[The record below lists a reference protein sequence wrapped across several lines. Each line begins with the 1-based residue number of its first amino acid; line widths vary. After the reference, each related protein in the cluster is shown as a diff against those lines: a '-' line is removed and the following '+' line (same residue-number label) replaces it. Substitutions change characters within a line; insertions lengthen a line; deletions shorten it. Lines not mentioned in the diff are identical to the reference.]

1 MAAHTAEAGSSTK
14 VNLTV
19 KLDKHVAKQ
28 IRILAAQRGTSI
40 SKLVAELIREKA
52 EKRDDYEKAKKRA
65 LAQLEKGIPFEGP
78 MLTREQMHERR

>member
-1 MAAHTAEAGSSTK
+1 MASHTAETDSSTK

-19 KLDKHVAKQ
+19 KVDKQVAKQ
-28 IRILAAQRGTSI
+28 IRILAAQQGTSI
-40 SKLVAELIREKA
+40 SKLVAELIRERA

-65 LAQLEKGIPFEGP
+65 LAQMEKGIPFEGP